1 MLAMAG
7 CVQFASASIIEV
19 PGDASTIQAAVDA
32 AQTGDE
38 IHVAA
43 GIWRETINLRGKA
56 IVLLGAAGPQ
66 STTLDGRGLE
76 GSVLRCIEGEAAET
90 RIEGFT
96 ITGGSG
102 DVGAHGPE
110 ATVGGGLLVR
120 SSSPTIV
127 NCVFRENRA
136 SLHGGAVYCGDGA
149 AATFSDCMF
158 ESNVAE
164 KGGAVF
170 NIRSSPSFD
179 SCVFTGNLAGYG
191 GGAIYNDR
199 KCAADFTDCRFQAN
213 EAIYNGGAVY
223 DYESRGTLTSCS
235 FVRNAAAF
243 KGGAIYIAYRSNPIM
258 HDCVFVTQADDVAG
272 RRGVQMASK
281 DQTGACCVGGGC
293 IIASKSACEDAGGE
307 FSGRGTRCSIEE
319 QTCSRR
325 MKGDLNHDGTVDRTD
340 MAVLMLI
347 WR

>member
-1 MLAMAG
+1 MLAMAC

-56 IVLLGAAGPQ
+56 IVLLGTAGPQ
-66 STTLDGRGLE
+66 STTLDGRGLK

-102 DVGAHGPE
+102 DVDTYGPE
-110 ATVGGGLLVR
+110 ATIGGGLLVR
-120 SSSPTIV
+120 TSSPTIV

-136 SLHGGAVYCGDGA
+136 SLHGGAIYCANGA
-149 AATFSDCMF
+149 AATFRDCVF
-158 ESNVAE
+158 ESNVGE

-170 NIRSSPSFD
+170 NIRSRPSFT
-179 SCVFTGNLAGYG
+179 SCSFVGNLASYG
-191 GGAIYNDR
+191 GGAVYNDR
-199 KCAADFTDCRFQAN
+199 KCAPDFLDCNFEAN
-213 EAIYNGGAVY
+213 EAIYNGGAIY
-223 DYESRGTLTSCS
+223 DYESRGNLSTCS
-235 FVRNAAAF
+235 FARNTAAF
-243 KGGAIYIAYRSNPIM
+243 KGGAIYIAYRSKPVLN
-258 HDCVFVTQADDVAG
+258 DCVFITQTDDVAG
-272 RRGVQMASK
+272 HRGVQMASM
-281 DQTGACCVGGGC
+281 DRSGACCVGGGC
-293 IIASKSACEDAGGE
+293 IIASKSACDDAGGI
-307 FSGRGTRCSIEE
+307 FSGRGTHCQIEE
-319 QTCSRR
+319 SACPKAV
-325 MKGDLNHDGTVDRTD
+325 KGDLNRDGVVDRTD
-340 MAVLMLI
+340 VAVLMLI